1 MSQPERCQRWRDVK
15 DGEDIGN
22 ERYTGKEEWGTY
34 KYEQGMNFV

>member
-22 ERYTGKEEWGTY
+22 ERYSEG
-34 KYEQGMNFV
+34 GMEDI